1 MSKLVKKV
9 FKAVKNVAS
18 GVKTFVKKHWKKIA
32 VAALVVFTAGAA
44 SVVAAGGTWGGA
56 LASAGSTFSAGAS
69 ALTGGVIGTS
79 AVSSSALGTGVAAAN
94 TAAAT
99 GVSGA
104 INGVATSVGNVV
116 GGGLKAIGIQGNA
129 AAGGVNAA
137 SNAAALN
144 GGVLQ
149 GTPTLVN
156 TAAGITETV
165 GGVTT
170 TVGGAVA
177 PTVAPAGIGIGKA
190 MLIGTGV
197 QAAGALYQ
205 GYEQKKAEEKARK
218 EQDDASYYGMNG
230 KGEYTPG
237 FSVNGVSP
245 SLQSTYYPQVTQD
258 PNQLQ
263 RPTLLN
269 RAAYQPNRTA

>member
-1 MSKLVKKV
+1 MSKLIKKV
-9 FKAVKNVAS
+9 FKAVKKVAS
-18 GVKTFVKKHWKKIA
+18 GVGKFVKKYWKQIA
-32 VAALVVFTAGAA
+32 IAALVVFTAGAA

-56 LASAGSTFSAGAS
+56 LTSVGSTFSAGAS
-69 ALTGGVIGTS
+69 ALTGGVVGTS

-94 TAAAT
+94 TAAAG

-104 INGVATSVGNVV
+104 INGAATSVGNVV

-149 GTPTLVN
+149 GTPTLVD
-156 TAAGITETV
+156 TGAGMTETI

-170 TVGGAVA
+170 KIGGAV
-177 PTVAPAGIGIGKA
+177 TPAATPAAGMSVGKA

-205 GYEQKKAEEKARK
+205 GHEQKKAEEQAKK
-218 EQDDASYYGMNG
+218 DQEDAYFYGMNS
-230 KGEYTPG
+230 KGQYAAGFDPSAPSSYSPPAYQSGAARAYTP
-237 FSVNGVSP
+237 NP
-245 SLQSTYYPQVTQD
+245 
-258 PNQLQ
+258 
-263 RPTLLN
+263 PTLLN
-269 RAAYQPNRTA
+269 RAAYQLPKV